1 MTLFKYDPR
10 YQDPFA
16 SIDSLLEQFGRGFR
30 NTLSEAS
37 SARRFPVNFYE
48 TDSAYEL
55 RAELPG
61 VEKSDVNVELEN
73 AVLQIKAHRKIGSGQ
88 EDEREVTLV
97 RTVTVGDDV
106 DPDNIKA
113 RLENGILSIHLAKRE
128 AKQPKTIKVN

>member
-1 MTLFKYDPR
+1 
-10 YQDPFA
+10 
-16 SIDSLLEQFGRGFR
+16 
-30 NTLSEAS
+30 
-37 SARRFPVNFYE
+37 
-48 TDSAYEL
+48 
-55 RAELPG
+55 
-61 VEKSDVNVELEN
+61 VELEN